1 MKKHSRSACVALLCL
16 SPWLFAPATAE
27 QASFPISHY
36 AVSGN
41 RLLSEQEIAE
51 RVSPYVGSNKN
62 FADIQK
68 ALETIERMYIER
80 GYAGIQVLLP
90 EQELAQGVVRMEIRE
105 STISQITVKGNQ
117 SFDEANVLAALPA
130 LKVGETPNA
139 RRMSENVQLANEN
152 PARKLDVVLGVGRE
166 PGTLN
171 ARVDVKDE
179 KPWQAYL
186 MADNTGNERTGH
198 DRVGVTLQHANL
210 FNRDHVASVS
220 YTTSLARPERT
231 SIYSVS
237 YRLPIYAWGDSIDLI
252 AGYSDVDA
260 GTSTT
265 VAGPLAFAG
274 KGSVFGL
281 RYNHILPRQGHFSQR
296 LVFGI
301 DQRAY
306 DNNCNIAGLTCGAA
320 SADLSVRPLSLG
332 YVGQWEA
339 PGQTS
344 RVSLIAAAN
353 LPGGSHGGQA
363 DFSAARARADK
374 DYRVFRAHLSH
385 ARNLPADWQ
394 LRLAVNTQ
402 YTRDALVSAEQFG
415 LVGNSAVRGFGERTL
430 AADVGYVASAEIYT
444 PIMGAA
450 LLPGSLRFLAFY
462 DIGAGGFNRRL
473 PGDGLKRTAVA
484 SVGLGLRYELSQHFN
499 LRFDLANVL
508 DADRRDKDTQTGDW
522 RGHIALSLG
531 F

>member
-1 MKKHSRSACVALLCL
+1 MKKHSRSAFVALLCL
-16 SPWLFAPATAE
+16 SPLL
-27 QASFPISHY
+27 ASPLMAQQETFQINQY

-41 RLLSEQEIAE
+41 RLLSQEEIAS
-51 RVSPYVGSNKN
+51 RVAPYVGPNKN

-68 ALETIERMYIER
+68 ALETIERMYVEQ

-90 EQELAQGVVRMEIRE
+90 EQELTQGVVRMEIRE

-117 SFDEANVLAALPA
+117 SFDEANVLAALPS
-130 LKVGETPNA
+130 LKIGATPNA

-231 SIYSVS
+231 SIYSLS

-260 GTSTT
+260 GTSST

-281 RYNHILPRQGHFSQR
+281 RYNYILPRQGHFSQR
-296 LVFGI
+296 MVFGI

-306 DNNCNIAGLTCGAA
+306 DNNCSISGLTCGAG
-320 SADLSVRPLSLG
+320 SADLTLRPASLG
-332 YVGQWEA
+332 YVGQWER

-344 RVSLIAAAN
+344 RLSLTASAN
-353 LPGGSHGGQA
+353 LPGGANGGQA
-363 DFSAARARADK
+363 DFSAARAQADK

-385 ARNLPADWQ
+385 AQNLPADWQ
-394 LRLAVNTQ
+394 LRLALNTQ

-415 LVGNSAVRGFGERTL
+415 LVGSGTVRGFGERTL

-444 PIMGAA
+444 PILNTA
-450 LLPGSLRFLAFY
+450 LLPGHLRMLAFY
-462 DIGAGGFNRRL
+462 DIGAGSFNKRRS
-473 PGDGLKRTAVA
+473 GDGLKRTAVA
-484 SVGLGLRYELSQHFN
+484 SVGLGVRYELSQHFN

-508 DADRRDKDTQTGDW
+508 DADPRDNDTRTGDW